1 MWAQII
7 KARLKPGAEEQIRS
21 IQQEFETAGDNT
33 PWVRSVALA
42 DQNDPGLYYNVVFF
56 ESEEAAR
63 ANENSPEQQARVHRI
78 QELYD
83 GQPEFVNCDVVYETA
98 R

>member
-7 KARLKPGAEEQIRS
+7 KVRLKPGAEETMRGMMD
-21 IQQEFETAGDNT
+21 EFEGSNS
-33 PWVRSVALA
+33 PINHSVTL
-42 DQNDPGLYYNVVFF
+42 QNQRDPSEYYTVVVF

-63 ANENSPEQQARVHRI
+63 ANENAPEQQERISRI
-78 QELYD
+78 QALYD
-83 GQPEFVNCDVVYETA
+83 GQPEFVDCNVVYETK